1 MSTGVVGGYVN
12 GVSTEPEE
20 SVCVGGSGGYEVITE
35 PAISHWLGNCNFAT
49 GIIIKYQLLLLL
61 LCILFTLP
69 PQPLNNSVSQGRQL
83 CDNQH
88 GLKQRHEMVVKT
100 WGPEGGGN

>member
-1 MSTGVVGGYVN
+1 MGLHIIWSTRDVSTEVVGGYVN

-20 SVCVGGSGGYEVITE
+20 SVCVGGGGGYEVITE

-61 LCILFTLP
+61 CILFTLP
-69 PQPLNNSVSQGRQL
+69 PQPLNNSVSQGR
-83 CDNQH
+83 H
-88 GLKQRHEMVVKT
+88 GDATTNM
-100 WGPEGGGN
+100 G

>member
-1 MSTGVVGGYVN
+1 MSTEVVGGYVN

-20 SVCVGGSGGYEVITE
+20 SVCVGGGYEVITE

-49 GIIIKYQLLLLL
+49 GNIIKYQLLLL

-69 PQPLNNSVSQGRQL
+69 PQPLNNSVSQGRQR
-83 CDNQH
+83 CDKQQ
-88 GLKQRHEMVVKT
+88 GLKQRNEKRVVGKT